1 MSNLK
6 FYDNGSLTAAG
17 NVATGHS
24 SNLLLGNC
32 NVAARYKVTYVVG
45 PTIGNMMY
53 IENGIY
59 YFFPLICFFHFF
71 FLCFFYLFF

>member
-6 FYDNGSLTAAG
+6 FYDNGSLAAAG

-32 NVAARYKVTYVVG
+32 NVAARYKATYVVAPNAG
-45 PTIGNMMY
+45 DIMY

-59 YFFPLICFFHFF
+59 YFPQSIFSVNGSLAMSSI
-71 FLCFFYLFF
+71 